1 LEQQT
6 DSIVQAIQKLLEQ
19 LRLPKPTGELDPIVA
34 GISQIVSTIIQV
46 SSQTFEKVP
55 EPLADDIMNQLS
67 QANAN
72 LIQATHELQ
81 TNLSVQSKQQVAS
94 YSYEIAKV
102 QSEFM

>member
-1 LEQQT
+1 
-6 DSIVQAIQKLLEQ
+6 
-19 LRLPKPTGELDPIVA
+19 LDPIVA

-46 SSQTFEKVP
+46 SMQTFEKIP
-55 EPLADDIMNQLS
+55 EPLADDIINQLS

-94 YSYEIAKV
+94 HSYEIAKV
-102 QSEFM
+102 LLFHVVCETINWSFRIKRTHAIRLYLFDNDT